1 MSDFLKTFDSLEIP
15 IQCRD
20 EWLGFLEFCSAYFV
34 HRGIERPVVL
44 EVGTRLNLQKPF
56 YERLLG
62 AEHVGID
69 ITDAEA
75 KPDILG
81 DSTAPATIQAVR
93 DRLAGRPIDILF
105 VDGNHEYEG
114 VKRDFE
120 IYGPMTRHILAFHDI
135 SIDFAGYGIR
145 KLWTELRDKEAARF
159 AFAAFESWTEP
170 VLRLGCTTRIGI
182 GIAVRRNPLE
192 IG

>member
-1 MSDFLKTFDSLEIP
+1 MSFIETFGSLEIP

-20 EWLGFLEFCSAYFV
+20 EWLGFLEYCDSYMR
-34 HRGIERPVVL
+34 HRGVERPVVL

-62 AEHVGID
+62 AEHIGID

-81 DSTAPATIQAVR
+81 DSATPATIAAVKE
-93 DRLAGRPIDILF
+93 RLAGRPIDILF
-105 VDGNHEYEG
+105 IDGNHEYEG
-114 VKRDFE
+114 VKRDYE
-120 IYGPMTRHILAFHDI
+120 NYGPLTRHLVVFHDI

-145 KLWTELRDKEAARF
+145 KFWNELRDKEAARY
-159 AFAAFESWTEP
+159 AFASFETWTEP

-182 GIAVRRNPLE
+182 GVAARRNPLE